1 MKDIEQYNDMK
12 LLIISGSTQES
23 GQSLKV
29 ARYLEAYLKHS
40 GIESSVVDAHALDL
54 PLIGVQKDSSWH
66 KRWQPVEEQ
75 MAAAN
80 GVVIVS
86 PEYNGGPS
94 PAILNIMLYVS
105 DQLAHK
111 PVLLVGVSAGRGGA
125 YPLAALRQLGF
136 KDPAYV
142 VIPDGVIVSHV
153 NKILNDHDFERDEDL
168 QDSDKEVRRH
178 LAEASNMLLAYA
190 RALKG
195 MGQELK
201 GLKQWMI

>member
-1 MKDIEQYNDMK
+1 MKDIEQYKNLK

-29 ARYLEAYLKHS
+29 ACYLEAYLKHN
-40 GIESSVVDAHALDL
+40 GISSSVVDAHVLDL
-54 PLIGVQKDSSWH
+54 PLIGVQKDSAWH
-66 KRWQPVEEQ
+66 KRWQPVEER
-75 MAAAN
+75 MAEAD
-80 GVVIVS
+80 GVILVS

-125 YPLAALRQLGF
+125 YPLMALRQLGF
-136 KDPAYV
+136 KDPTYV
-142 VIPDGVIVSHV
+142 VIPEGVIVSHV
-153 NKILNDHDFERDEDL
+153 HKLLNDHDFERSESL
-168 QDSDKEVRRH
+168 ESDDAEIRRR
-178 LAEASNMLLAYA
+178 LSEASRMLLAYA

-195 MGQELK
+195 MGQLLK
-201 GLKQWMI
+201 D